1 MLSIAFVAAS
11 IFLRPVEPIVIG
23 ASPDTV
29 PVARDPI
36 AVDTIAPF
44 DTTSFASVAFDFGSG
59 IGSPM
64 RARSLELG
72 VSTAPDP
79 YLRSQSV
86 ATSRL
91 RFVRRPDSLSAE
103 FARRVATTMRIPL
116 VEIALGQGQGAGTM
130 RVRLHDVQVVST
142 RVVAAGDDA
151 PLRQQALALK
161 ESAEQ
166 VRADLEEAE
175 RQLTVT
181 SSLAKRKLASP
192 VELDR
197 ARDAAALLRVRLA
210 VQQQRL
216 ALLTH
221 QLSEW
226 MPFEEEVVMA
236 AASMDAK
243 MQAAPR

>member
-11 IFLRPVEPIVIG
+11 IIVRPVELTVLG
-23 ASPDTV
+23 ANPDTV
-29 PVARDPI
+29 PVPHVTV
-36 AVDTIAPF
+36 AVDTIAPI
-44 DTTSFASVAFDFGSG
+44 DTTSYASVAFDFGSG
-59 IGSPM
+59 TGSPM

-72 VSTAPDP
+72 VSTAPNP
-79 YLRSQSV
+79 YVRNQSV

-103 FARRVATTMRIPL
+103 FARRVATATRIPL
-116 VEIALGQGQGAGTM
+116 VEIEIDQGQGAATM

-151 PLRQQALALK
+151 SLRQQALALR

-166 VRADLEEAE
+166 VRADLDEAE

-216 ALLTH
+216 ALLTR
-221 QLSEW
+221 QLSDW

-236 AASMDAK
+236 AASMDAQ